1 EKFMGVAA
9 DICRKITVLTPSQT
23 QFIDKVSSIL
33 GLAADLAHAQVTLY
47 AAARNENFLAIVA
60 QAKPNTSYI
69 DFKTNILGSTV
80 QSSEEP
86 LVWRTLLSGA
96 NIAGQRE
103 WALGMDALEMRVFPI
118 KDPAGKIIAAASFE
132 TNSQEASANGH
143 GMLVETAYMLLTM
156 AADGGPLG
164 RKIYRPLATR
174 DGIVIIDER
183 GHIAFA
189 NSAADGIYKVLGINH
204 IIGRRV
210 SDRQVNMKLAQ
221 QALSTG
227 LAVEKEAEAGNMILV
242 QRAIPIFVGGL
253 VVRTVFIIADVTELR
268 KKEKELLV
276 KSAVIQEI
284 HHRVK
289 NNLQT
294 IASLL
299 RLQARRTTTP
309 EVKAALRESV
319 NRILSI
325 SVVHEFLSQQDREFI
340 DVAEVTKNILDL
352 VIQNM
357 LEPDFNIQ
365 TVLNGQTVILPSEQ
379 ASSLALVINEL
390 IQNSIEHGFVG
401 RKEGLIGVDI
411 ATTPDNYQIDIYD
424 NGIGLPTG
432 FCLQNTNSLG
442 LQIVRTLIEND
453 LGGKFRLFS
462 SAGTHAFI
470 SIPRLTEG
478 AKEAK
483 EE

>member
-1 EKFMGVAA
+1 MGIAA
-9 DICRKITVLTPSQT
+9 NICRKITALTPNQT
-23 QFIDKVSSIL
+23 QIIDKVASIL

-47 AAARNENFLAIVA
+47 AAAQNENFVAIVA

-80 QSSEEP
+80 QAVEEP
-86 LVWRTLLSGA
+86 LVWRTLVSGA
-96 NIAGQRE
+96 NIAGERE
-103 WALGMDALEMRVFPI
+103 WELGMDALEMRVYPI
-118 KDPAGKIIAAASFE
+118 KDENGQIVAAASFE
-132 TNSQEASANGH
+132 TNSPEASAEGH
-143 GMLVETAYMLLTM
+143 GMLVETAYLLLSM
-156 AADGGPLG
+156 AATDRAMG
-164 RKIYRPLATR
+164 RKLYRPLATR

-183 GHIAFA
+183 GHIVFA
-189 NSAADGIYKVLGINH
+189 NSAADGIYKVLGTNR

-227 LAVEKEAEAGNMILV
+227 QPVEKELEAGNMILV
-242 QRAIPIFVGGL
+242 QRAIPLFAGGL
-253 VVRTVFIIADVTELR
+253 LERTVFIISDVTEIR

-299 RLQARRTTTP
+299 RLQARRTRSA

-325 SVVHEFLSQQDREFI
+325 SVVHEFLSQQDKEFI
-340 DVAEVTKNILDL
+340 DVAEVTKNILDS

-357 LEPDFNIQ
+357 LEPDFNIE

-411 ATTPDNYQIDIYD
+411 TTTPEGYQVDIYD
-424 NGIGLPTG
+424 NGIGLPAN
-432 FCLQNTNSLG
+432 FCLDNTSSLG

-453 LGGKFRLFS
+453 LGGKFCLFS
-462 SAGTHAFI
+462 RTGTHAFI
-470 SIPRLTEG
+470 TIPKMTEG
-478 AKEAK
+478 AKE
-483 EE
+483 E